1 MLSICIGKRQGDL
14 DLQLDIQLPLQG
26 ISAIFGRSGAGKTS
40 LINMLSGLV
49 RPDRGRIALGDEVL
63 FDSRRNIHLRPE
75 QRRIGYV
82 FQDARLFPHYSV
94 EGNLRYGS
102 RKPDPQQFADVI
114 ELLGIGPLLQR
125 APATLSGGERQRVA
139 IGRALLSQPRLLLM
153 DEPLASLDLP
163 RKRELMPYLERL
175 AAEIRL
181 PILYVSHSL
190 DEVLRLADHLVLL
203 DKGRAPLQGPL
214 EEVWGSAQMRPW
226 FAAEEVSSVLNAR
239 ALSQEPK
246 WQMTQL
252 SLGEGLPLWVR
263 SIEVPAGQQVRL
275 RIRAN
280 DISIV
285 RTRAQHSSIRN
296 VLPACIE
303 ALQPDASGHQMA
315 VQLRIGSHRLWAH
328 ITLWAASELGLSVGD
343 QVFAQIKGISLN
355 QTDWAAHGGRP

>member
-1 MLSICIGKRQGDL
+1 MLNICIDKRQGDL
-14 DLQLDIQLPLQG
+14 DLQLDIQLPMQG

-40 LINMLSGLV
+40 LINMLSGLI
-49 RPDRGRIALGDEVL
+49 RPDRGHITLGDEVL
-63 FDSRRNIHLRPE
+63 YDSRRNLHLRPE

-82 FQDARLFPHYSV
+82 FQEARLFPHYSV
-94 EGNLRYGS
+94 LGNLRYGC
-102 RKPDPQQFADVI
+102 RRPDTAQFADIV
-114 ELLGIGPLLQR
+114 ELLGIGPLLER
-125 APATLSGGERQRVA
+125 TPATLSGGERQRVA

-175 AAEIRL
+175 AAEVRL

-214 EEVWGSAQMRPW
+214 EDIWGSEQMRPW
-226 FAAEEVSSVLNAR
+226 FATDDVSAVLNAR
-239 ALSQEPK
+239 VTSQEPQ

-252 SLGEGLPLWVR
+252 SLGENLPLWVR
-263 SIEVPAGQQVRL
+263 RIDLPTGQQVRL

-285 RTRAQHSSIRN
+285 RTKPQNGSIRN
-296 VLPACIE
+296 VLAARIE
-303 ALQPDASGHQMA
+303 ALQPDDDGHLMA
-315 VQLRIGSHRLWAH
+315 VQLRIGGHRLWAH

-343 QVFAQIKGISLN
+343 GVFAQIKGISLN